1 MPIVSL
7 RAGFQSWQSKLHNYQ
22 VPLQL
27 VLVAPFVL
35 GSMTAT
41 GTIYYLSWSS
51 GQQIDHFTALLL
63 GLITLGGA
71 IALSLV
77 FACLVVKPIV
87 QLSKVSKAIADG
99 EVDQQI
105 PTGFQIRELET
116 MAQAFDQMAQRLQN
130 SFEEV
135 KAALQESEAKFTKIF
150 QYSPD
155 PMTITTL
162 AEGRI
167 VEANDSFLDF
177 YGFSHEETIGRT
189 TTELNFWQSSEERSL
204 FKEQLE
210 RAGTVD
216 NLEFSIRTASGET
229 KTILLSAE
237 VIELDGQACV
247 LAIRRNIS
255 DRKLVERLLQERFTL
270 QQQYLTELTEWRT
283 RYEAAGQ
290 ASGQILYEWDIN
302 AERIT
307 WGPNTREI
315 LGYTIAEM
323 PQTLDGWMELLDPEH
338 PEILRSEIENAIAQD
353 DSYLAEYRIRRKDG
367 TYIWIEDKSRFFTDS
382 SGELVRVIGFIADV
396 SDRKLAETKL
406 RQSEAALLAAQRVV
420 HVGSW
425 EVDIENFSGSW
436 SEELFRIFGLDP
448 SQPRPSRAEMLQQFV
463 HPDDLDRVQQ
473 ADNRT
478 LAEGAPYQ
486 IDHRIIRPDGSIRHV
501 EARGEV
507 TLDDR
512 GNVVKLFGTVLDIT
526 DRKQT
531 EAIIRE
537 NEIRFRAIFE
547 QAAVGI
553 GEISLAGK
561 YLNANPRYC
570 EILGYAKAELLERTF
585 HDVTHPDDLD
595 KTLEHFQ
602 RLMTGEV
609 PAFSLEKR
617 YVRKDKQF
625 CWTNVS
631 VSLVR
636 DEAGIPLY
644 AICVIEDITERKQ
657 LELALQASEAK
668 LDGILNSAIASIL
681 SFRLFPDR
689 TWQYDYFSAGC
700 EAIFGYTPAELM
712 ADHTLWISRVPPE
725 DQQAV
730 ILPAFDALFTK
741 GIAHKE
747 YRFQHKDG
755 SLRWIRSTAMSRHEV
770 DCWRVTAVDTDITER
785 KQLEIAL
792 QASEA
797 NVNNI
802 LSCAIAAIMRF
813 RIFADQTW
821 ECEYISPSCEAVYG
835 YTQQEIIANPDLF
848 YSEVVPEDWETV
860 LEPLFEDIFA
870 ERPSQ
875 AEYRFRDKA
884 GNLRWI
890 AVSFSSQRDEAAD
903 CWIVTSIEIDIT
915 DRKQLELTLQATQ
928 AKLSDIV
935 DSAIA
940 SISSFRVFP
949 DKTWKYEY
957 VSSGCEAVFG
967 YSNQELITNPDLWT
981 ANVVL
986 EDRENVLGLL
996 FEEIM
1001 SEQVATAEYRFRHR
1015 DGNLRWIFVNLSSR
1029 RDETTNSWIV
1039 TTVATDITKR
1049 KQLDLALQESE
1060 KRFREITENIHDVF
1074 FVETAD
1080 ATQTLYTSSAYEEI
1094 YGGSRDRLYDQS
1106 QDWINS
1112 VHPDDRELVLTTLA
1126 EQQLGQRTSKEYR
1139 IVKPDGSVRWIF
1151 ARTFPIFDQQGQLL
1165 RHVGISE
1172 DVTEQ
1177 KAIEETL
1184 LKQQEMLRTIFDHVP
1199 AMLAF
1204 FSPDGQLIWV
1214 NQEWETVLGWSLE
1227 ELRELDLMTELY
1239 PDPEYRHQVMGFI
1252 QLADRS
1258 WGDFK
1263 TRTRSGKVIDTTWAN
1278 VRLSDGS
1285 NIGIGQDISDRKQI
1299 VLALEEANRELHHL
1313 ANLDGLTQIANRRGF
1328 DEHLQREWNR
1338 LTREEASLSLLLC
1351 DIDYFKLYNDTYGH
1365 IAGDQCLRQIAQ
1377 AIAETLKR
1385 PGDLVS
1391 RYGGEEFAVILPNTT
1406 AEGAVQVAEFIQ
1418 FRIQQLQLEH
1428 RRSPVSPYLTV
1439 SIGIAVTI
1447 PVQQVLPDALVA
1459 IADGALYQAK
1469 AQGRDTYCLCA
1480 L

>member
-7 RAGFQSWQSKLHNYQ
+7 RASSQSWQSKLRHYQ

-35 GSMTAT
+35 GIMTAT
-41 GTIYYLSWSS
+41 GTIYFLSWSS
-51 GQQIDHFTALLL
+51 NQQIDLFTALLL
-63 GLITLGGA
+63 GLITLVGA

-87 QLSKVSKAIADG
+87 QLSKASKAIADG
-99 EVDQQI
+99 EDQQI
-105 PTGFQIRELET
+105 PTRLQIRELET
-116 MAQAFDQMAQRLQN
+116 MAQAFNQMAQRLQN

-135 KAALQESEAKFTKIF
+135 KAALQESETKFTKVF

-167 VEANDSFLDF
+167 VEVNDSFLDF
-177 YGFSHEETIGRT
+177 YGFSHEETVGRT
-189 TTELNFWQSSEERSL
+189 TTELNFWQSPEERSL

-216 NLEFSIRTASGET
+216 NLEFSIKTASGET

-237 VIELDGQACV
+237 VMDLDGQACV

-255 DRKLVERLLQERFTL
+255 DRKLVERLLQERFAL

-290 ASGQILYEWDIN
+290 ASEQILYEWDIN

-307 WGPNTREI
+307 WGPNTKEI

-353 DSYLAEYRIRRKDG
+353 DSYLAEYRIRRQDG

-406 RQSEAALLAAQRVV
+406 RQSETALLAAQRVV

-448 SQPRPSRAEMLQQFV
+448 NQPRPTRAEMLQQFI
-463 HPDDLDRVQQ
+463 HPDDLEKVQQ

-507 TLDDR
+507 TLNDR

-553 GEISLAGK
+553 GEISLTGR

-570 EILGYAKAELLERTF
+570 EILGYSKAELLERTF
-585 HDVTHPDDLD
+585 HEITYPDDLD

-602 RLMTGEV
+602 QLLTGQV
-609 PAFSLEKR
+609 SIASIEKR
-617 YVRKDKQF
+617 YVCKDKHT
-625 CWTNVS
+625 CWANVS
-631 VSLVR
+631 VSLVH

-668 LDGILNSAIASIL
+668 LDSILNSAIASIL

-700 EAIFGYTPAELM
+700 ETIFGYTPAELM
-712 ADHTLWISRVPPE
+712 ADHTLWISRVPIE
-725 DQQAV
+725 DQQTV
-730 ILPAFDALFTK
+730 IIPAFDALFTK
-741 GIAHKE
+741 QIAHKE

-755 SLRWIRSTAMSRHEV
+755 SLRWICSTAIARHEA
-770 DCWRVTAVDTDITER
+770 DYWRVTAVDTDITER
-785 KQLEIAL
+785 KQLELAL
-792 QASEA
+792 QASET

-802 LSCAIAAIMRF
+802 LKCAIASIMQF
-813 RIFADQTW
+813 RIFADRTW
-821 ECEYISPSCEAVYG
+821 QCDYISPSCEAVYG
-835 YTQQEIIANPDLF
+835 YTQQEIMANPDLF

-860 LEPLFEDIFA
+860 LAPLFEDIFA
-870 ERPSQ
+870 ERSSQ

-890 AVSFSSQRDEAAD
+890 AVSFTSQRDETTD
-903 CWIVTSIEIDIT
+903 SWIVTSIEIDIT
-915 DRKQLELTLQATQ
+915 NRKQLELALQATQ
-928 AKLSDIV
+928 TKLSDLIN
-935 DSAIA
+935 SAIA
-940 SISSFRVFP
+940 SITSFRVFP
-949 DKTWKYEY
+949 DKTWKYDY
-957 VSSGCEAVFG
+957 ISLGCEAIFG
-967 YSNQELITNPDLWT
+967 YSNQELMANPDLWA
-981 ANVVL
+981 ANVDP
-986 EDRENVLGLL
+986 EDQENILVPL
-996 FEEIM
+996 FEEITA
-1001 SEQVATAEYRFRHR
+1001 ERVATAEYRFLHP
-1015 DGNLRWIFVNLSSR
+1015 DGRLRWISSNLSSR
-1029 RDETTNSWIV
+1029 WDEATNSWVV

-1060 KRFREITENIHDVF
+1060 KQFREITENIHDVF

-1080 ATQTLYTSSAYEEI
+1080 ATQTLYTSSAFEEI
-1094 YGGSRDRLYDQS
+1094 YGSSRERLYDES
-1106 QDWINS
+1106 QGWINL
-1112 VHPDDRELVLTTLA
+1112 VHPNDRELVLATLS

-1139 IVKPDGSVRWIF
+1139 IVKPDGSVHWIF

-1184 LKQQEMLRTIFDHVP
+1184 LKQQEMLRTIFDNVP
-1199 AMLAF
+1199 VMLTF
-1204 FSPDGQLIWV
+1204 FSAEGQLIWA
-1214 NQEWETVLGWSLE
+1214 NHEFETVLGWSVE
-1227 ELRELDLMTELY
+1227 ELRERHNPMAEFY
-1239 PDPEYRHQVMGFI
+1239 PDPEYRQQVMDSI

-1258 WGDFK
+1258 WRDFRI
-1263 TRTRSGKVIDTTWAN
+1263 RTRSGRVIETTWAN
-1278 VRLSDGS
+1278 VKLSDGS

-1299 VLALEEANRELHHL
+1299 ILALEEANRELHHL

-1377 AIAETLKR
+1377 AIAEILKR

-1406 AEGAVQVAEFIQ
+1406 AEGAIQVAEFIQ
-1418 FRIQQLQLEH
+1418 SRVQQLQLEH
-1428 RRSPVSPYLTV
+1428 RRSPVFPYLTV
-1439 SIGIAVTI
+1439 SIGIATTV

-1459 IADGALYQAK
+1459 VSDGALYQAK
-1469 AQGRDTYCLCA
+1469 AQGRNTFCLCA